1 MKKTLLQIAAVIP
14 IGLLVWAAYLIFSA
28 PAEPAFDWRLH
39 MTAAGH
45 DAIVSRLN
53 HAFTVAAYATTWGI
67 QLGYVVW
74 LGLKWQAQK
83 QKPSLRDR

>member
-1 MKKTLLQIAAVIP
+1 MKKTLLRVAAVVP
-14 IGLLVWAAYLIFSA
+14 IALFVWAGYLIFSA
-28 PAEPAFDWRLH
+28 PSEPAFDWRLH

-45 DAIVSRLN
+45 NAIVSRLN
-53 HAFTVAAYATTWGI
+53 HVFTVAAYSITWAI

-83 QKPSLRDR
+83 QKPALRDR